1 MAVRRGLAQD
11 IIAGLKEVEKDR
23 QGQPAK
29 LVAYQVRLPNI
40 RALRQKLKL
49 TQAEF
54 ARRYCLNAR
63 TVQDWEQ
70 GRAQPDPM
78 VRAYLTVISH
88 NPRAVEKA
96 LASTQR

>member
-1 MAVRRGLAQD
+1 MPRQRSIVRE

-23 QGQPAK
+23 QGKPAK
-29 LVAYQVRLPNI
+29 LVTYRVRLPNI
-40 RALRQKLKL
+40 KALRQKLKL
-49 TQAEF
+49 TQTEF

-78 VRAYLTVISH
+78 VRAYLTVIAH

-96 LASTQR
+96 LAMPKA